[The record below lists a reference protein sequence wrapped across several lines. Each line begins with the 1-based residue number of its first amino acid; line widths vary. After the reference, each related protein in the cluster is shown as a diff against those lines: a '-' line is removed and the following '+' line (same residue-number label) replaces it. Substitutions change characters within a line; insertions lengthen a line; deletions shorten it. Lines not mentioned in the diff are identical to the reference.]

1 MKYELN
7 KSGIC
12 IVEIIMTVAILG
24 IVIAPLMSLFVASQ
38 KINKYSELEYKT
50 ILFAQ
55 NYMEEMQESKIID
68 VNKYL
73 YNCETNCF
81 ERLINEENDL
91 TTKIIIS
98 PLNDIIYNIE
108 ISVYQNGKVINT
120 LMGNKIFN

>member
-24 IVIAPLMSLFVASQ
+24 VVIAPLMSLFVASQ